1 MQDLKGSIEAVQV
14 IDQMRNLELYE
25 DEEEPHED
33 TVDQEHNDEDC
44 FDENTVDFG
53 NTTDIKDV
61 NFATQKPNSHEK
73 FLNSLPEDSSFE
85 KAEGLEA
92 HGNAPISV
100 KECSEVDFV
109 EGEHI
114 VLVVSQGKGK
124 VPLEAKKLAYDRCGE
139 YLTLS
144 EHFVGFDLKI
154 ASSIMMYHLGKLIHS
169 KCGNRGDTDS
179 L

>member
-25 DEEEPHED
+25 DEEELQED
-33 TVDQEHNDEDC
+33 TVDQEYNHDENSL
-44 FDENTVDFG
+44 DENTDDFA
-53 NTTDIKDV
+53 NPTDIKDV
-61 NFATQKPNSHEK
+61 NYATQKSNSHEK

-92 HGNAPISV
+92 YRDAPVSV

-144 EHFVGFDLKI
+144 EHFIGFDLKI
-154 ASSIMMYHLGKLIHS
+154 ASGIMMYHLGKLIHS
-169 KCGNRGDTDS
+169 KCMNRSDTS
-179 L
+179 